1 MLPIDDFR
9 YSSET
14 PYPEIKANGKNPAY
28 GRVMLDNLGG
38 ANSEMSAISLYLY
51 DNLITGCR
59 KDVAAVF
66 HNVMIVEMRH
76 LDIFGKLACLL
87 GEDPRMWTHCGCK
100 MTYWSPGYN
109 QYPGDFSALM
119 LYAIDSEKAAISKYE
134 HQISYIRDEN
144 ITESLRRV
152 IMDER
157 LHVEIFER
165 IYAAYCR

>member
-9 YSSET
+9 YSSEA

-38 ANSEMSAISLYLY
+38 ANSEMSAISLYIY
-51 DNLITGCR
+51 GHLITENR
-59 KDVAAVF
+59 RDAAAVF
-66 HNVMIVEMRH
+66 HKVMIVEMRH
-76 LDIFGKLACLL
+76 LDIFGKLAYQL

-100 MTYWSPGYN
+100 MAYWSPGCN
-109 QYPGDFSALM
+109 QYPGDFPALM

-134 HQISYIRDEN
+134 HQISYIRDVS
-144 ITESLRRV
+144 ITDNLRRI

-157 LHVEIFER
+157 LHVEIFEQV
-165 IYAAYCR
+165 YAAYCR